1 MRLYRNCDWVKWDGL
16 LHSKVVGFKTFVYLP
31 TDEMFCMLHPKE
43 IDRQEEQNNLYD
55 RIEATG
61 RKKYKV

>member
-1 MRLYRNCDWVKWDGL
+1 
-16 LHSKVVGFKTFVYLP
+16 
-31 TDEMFCMLHPKE
+31 MLHPKE